1 MSLPFAADQKLNGFW
16 RYGTFLCKSSE
27 AIKLVNFFAS
37 IFLLLR
43 HLKKIL
49 EARQF
54 KNFKFHFDISMVNT
68 FLNDMPDSYGFRQFG
83 ILKTTLFI
91 DERIINVYYFDNPE

>member
-1 MSLPFAADQKLNGFW
+1 MNIYKKHAFQIMSLPFAADQKLNGFW

-43 HLKKIL
+43 HLKKNLRI
-49 EARQF
+49 EAVQEF
-54 KNFKFHFDISMVNT
+54 
-68 FLNDMPDSYGFRQFG
+68 
-83 ILKTTLFI
+83 
-91 DERIINVYYFDNPE
+91 

>member
-16 RYGTFLCKSSE
+16 RYGPFLCKSSE

-43 HLKKIL
+43 HLKKL
-49 EARQF
+49 CSESSQLKQF
-54 KNFKFHFDISMVNT
+54 KSHLHIFTGNT
-68 FLNDMPDSYGFRQFG
+68 FLNDLPDSYGVRQFG
-83 ILKTTLFI
+83 IHKTTSFI
-91 DERIINVYYFDNPE
+91 D

>member
-43 HLKKIL
+43 HLKNH
-49 EARQF
+49 AY
-54 KNFKFHFDISMVNT
+54 N
-68 FLNDMPDSYGFRQFG
+68 
-83 ILKTTLFI
+83 
-91 DERIINVYYFDNPE
+91 